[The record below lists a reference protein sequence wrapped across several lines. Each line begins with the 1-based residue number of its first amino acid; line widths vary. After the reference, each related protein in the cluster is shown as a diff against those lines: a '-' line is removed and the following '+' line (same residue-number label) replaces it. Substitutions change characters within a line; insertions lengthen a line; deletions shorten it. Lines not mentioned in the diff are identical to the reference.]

1 MPMYCGVSGA
11 KRKISKLFTG
21 IGGAKKEITEMWA
34 GENGAKKK
42 IFSSGLPIGTQ
53 WVFEENGTFVVPQ
66 TGKYEIEL
74 HGGGGSAFS
83 VQFTTSRRY
92 CSGGGS
98 GEIYTADLVVG
109 TEYAIEV
116 GKNSWLGGGPTKFG
130 ELFTVK
136 GGSQKN
142 NMPQSS
148 GSLATNGTYK
158 SYWTDGDY
166 LQGGLGNR
174 NKPSQKYGNGGD
186 MYSDSSGNP
195 VAGDGEDGAAII
207 TLIG

>member
-1 MPMYCGVSGA
+1 M
-11 KRKISKLFTG
+11 
-21 IGGAKKEITEMWA
+21 KEITEMWA
-34 GENGAKKK
+34 GENGAKKN
-42 IFSSGLPIGTQ
+42 IFSYGLPIGTQ
-53 WVFEENGTFVVPQ
+53 WVFEEYGTFVVPQ

-74 HGGGGSAFS
+74 HGGGGPAFWIVS
-83 VQFTTSRRY
+83 SYTRY
-92 CSGGGS
+92 SSGGGS
-98 GEIYTADLVVG
+98 GEMYTADLVGG

-116 GKNSWLGGGPTKFG
+116 GKKKANWFGDGGSTKFG
-130 ELFTVK
+130 ELFTIE
-136 GGSQKN
+136 GGSRSN
-142 NMPQSS
+142 SNFPQSS
-148 GSLATNGTYK
+148 GSLATNGKTK
-158 SYWTDGDY
+158 SYWVDGDY